1 MNKTFKLHIISGSVK
16 VIRPKM
22 CEICKNTESRTYTH
36 SRSPHHKKMLLALF
50 KSKKEE
56 YYLKYPSIYR

>member
-1 MNKTFKLHIISGSVK
+1 MLRIHIISGTVK
-16 VIRPKM
+16 IIRPKPM
-22 CEICKNTESRTYTH
+22 CILCNNTDSRTYTH
-36 SRSPHHKKMLLALF
+36 SRTQHHRKLLLALF

>member
-1 MNKTFKLHIISGSVK
+1 MIRLLILSGTVIIK
-16 VIRPKM
+16 KIPKM
-22 CEICKNTESRTYTH
+22 CNLCQNNESRTYSH
-36 SRSPHHKKMLLALF
+36 SRTQHHRKLLLALF

>member
-1 MNKTFKLHIISGSVK
+1 MLRIHIISGTVK

-22 CEICKNTESRTYTH
+22 CNLCNNSESRTYSH
-36 SRSPHHKKMLLALF
+36 SRTQHHRKLLLALF

-56 YYLKYPSIYR
+56 YYLKYPLLR